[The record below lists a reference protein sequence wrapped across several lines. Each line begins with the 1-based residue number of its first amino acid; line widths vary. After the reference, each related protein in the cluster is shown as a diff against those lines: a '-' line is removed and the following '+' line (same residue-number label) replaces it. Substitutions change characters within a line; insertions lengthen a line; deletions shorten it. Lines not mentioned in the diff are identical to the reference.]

1 MEDSGWFTWLVFNN
15 CPQIRQASE
24 ARRQKCTQRWRER
37 IETPI
42 GLSQQMFQMQL
53 SVKWCLRS
61 HYHPSSTSSY
71 FKSLAPCLLEPETS
85 EHMDCS
91 AVELGLKQVALLLC
105 VKWRVHWNVVLEN
118 GQSLLKTCWSLLR
131 CTCRNVMWKIFFYTG
146 IIIEVQFLIIPP
158 VGAISLI
165 FHKSLNLFSL

>member
-1 MEDSGWFTWLVFNN
+1 MYTEVKGTDRDPDRPVTTDVPDAAECQVMPQVTLSSILYLVILQVLGTMSAGAWDIWAHGLFRSGAG
-15 CPQIRQASE
+15 P
-24 ARRQKCTQRWRER
+24 
-37 IETPI
+37 
-42 GLSQQMFQMQL
+42 
-53 SVKWCLRS
+53 
-61 HYHPSSTSSY
+61 
-71 FKSLAPCLLEPETS
+71 
-85 EHMDCS
+85 
-91 AVELGLKQVALLLC
+91 KQVALLLC

-146 IIIEVQFLIIPP
+146 VIIEVQFLIIPP